1 MGRIQ
6 RLNTAKTEYSEDANT
21 QRALLYLH
29 IAVFIWGF
37 TGVLGRAIELNALV
51 LVVYRM
57 LVTALIYL
65 VYFWLMGIR
74 FLEDRKSIVRLGTI
88 GFIMGVHWVAFYG
101 AIKLANISVAMICL
115 ATASVFT
122 IFIEAVWKKK
132 KVDMRELLL
141 GIMAIVGVFLVYRDN
156 VDFKQGLIA
165 GLIAAML
172 SGVFTIMNK
181 DVIEDY
187 KASVIAFY
195 ELGFGGFLILVLVI
209 ISMATGNT
217 MNIWPD
223 AHSWWYLFLLCFFCT
238 FLGQM
243 LALLSLKKLT
253 PFTLALTVN
262 LETFYGILL
271 AFFFYQEHKFIGA
284 YFYLGSTLIILSVV
298 LQSVWVYRGARLA
311 KAQSRNT

>member
-6 RLNTAKTEYSEDANT
+6 RLNARNTHYAEDGNT

-57 LVTALIYL
+57 LITAIIYL
-65 VYFWLMGIR
+65 AYFQIMGIK
-74 FLEDRKSIVRLGTI
+74 FLQDWKSISKLGLI

-122 IFIEAVWKKK
+122 IFMEAFWKKK
-132 KVDMRELLL
+132 KINARELFL
-141 GIMAIVGVFLVYRDN
+141 GIMAIAGVYLVYMDN
-156 VDFKQGLIA
+156 IQFKEGLIA

-181 DVIEDY
+181 DVVDDF

-195 ELGFGGFLILVLVI
+195 ELSFGGLLILVLVLF
-209 ISMATGNT
+209 SYAFNT
-217 MNIWPD
+217 DMNIWPN
-223 AHSWWYLFLLCFFCT
+223 ASSWWYLFLLCFFCT

-243 LALLSLKKLT
+243 LALLSLQKLT

-262 LETFYGILL
+262 LETFYGIIL
-271 AFFFYQEHKFIGA
+271 AFIFYKEHEFIGK
-284 YFYLGSTLIILSVV
+284 YFYLGSTLIILSVA
-298 LQSVWVYRGARLA
+298 LQSWWVYRSTKRA
-311 KAQSRNT
+311 KVLSKE